1 MDPLCPFLCICATAY
16 KYAISVFELQG
27 LSLVKCV
34 GMLTIRSYSKSHV
47 LIFSAVLAISIK
59 EKDKYFRGRHEK

>member
-1 MDPLCPFLCICATAY
+1 
-16 KYAISVFELQG
+16 
-27 LSLVKCV
+27 VKCV